1 MITNVRRYLKCI
13 VLQILVGFVFSV
25 QTLAIE
31 LDGSVTEHTLAN
43 GLRVLLLERH
53 QAPTVSFVIRFK
65 VGSVN
70 EQAGMSGMAHL
81 LEHML
86 FKGTKTLGT
95 TDYAREQEIHE
106 KIDGVIE
113 RLDAE
118 RLKGAQ
124 GDSSLTDRLE
134 TKLRELQQEQSQL
147 TVKEE
152 MSALYTRNGAV
163 GLNASTG
170 YDLTTYTVS
179 LPANR
184 QELWAAIEADRM
196 LNPVFR
202 EVYLEREVVRE
213 DRRQRNESNPGGKL
227 MEAFLTSAFQAHP
240 YGRPIVGWDSDLQQL
255 KRGSAVDFF
264 RAYYAPNNT
273 VITAVGDFEAKELLK
288 LIETYFGTIA
298 SQEVD
303 SRVITREPRQSG
315 ERRIQVTFDA
325 KPTLIM
331 GYHKPTLPS
340 FEDYVFDVIEAILSR
355 GRTSRLYRHLVEKKK
370 IAVSAS
376 ASNGFPGSLYGNLF
390 TFFATPRYP
399 HTSSEVEQAIREE
412 VAQLTKEPVTQDELN
427 KVKNQLEADFIRG
440 LESSM
445 GMARKLSYYE
455 VVAGDWRYIEEH
467 QKIIK
472 KIKPADILTAARTY
486 LTDENVTVAEL
497 VEAPK
502 R

>member
-1 MITNVRRYLKCI
+1 VITNVRRYLNCI
-13 VLQILVGFVFSV
+13 VLQILVGLVFSA

-31 LDGSVTEHTLAN
+31 LDGSVKAHTLAN

-86 FKGTKTLGT
+86 FKGTRTLGT
-95 TDYAREQEIHE
+95 TDYTREQEIHE

-113 RLDAE
+113 QLDAE
-118 RLKGAQ
+118 RLKGTQ
-124 GDSSLTDRLE
+124 GDSSSIDRLE

-202 EVYLEREVVRE
+202 EFYLEREVVRE
-213 DRRQRNESNPGGKL
+213 ERRQRNESNPGGKL

-255 KRGSAVDFF
+255 KR
-264 RAYYAPNNT
+264 
-273 VITAVGDFEAKELLK
+273 E
-288 LIETYFGTIA
+288 
-298 SQEVD
+298 
-303 SRVITREPRQSG
+303 RVT
-315 ERRIQVTFDA
+315 
-325 KPTLIM
+325 
-331 GYHKPTLPS
+331 
-340 FEDYVFDVIEAILSR
+340 
-355 GRTSRLYRHLVEKKK
+355 
-370 IAVSAS
+370 
-376 ASNGFPGSLYGNLF
+376 
-390 TFFATPRYP
+390 
-399 HTSSEVEQAIREE
+399 
-412 VAQLTKEPVTQDELN
+412 
-427 KVKNQLEADFIRG
+427 
-440 LESSM
+440 
-445 GMARKLSYYE
+445 
-455 VVAGDWRYIEEH
+455 
-467 QKIIK
+467 
-472 KIKPADILTAARTY
+472 
-486 LTDENVTVAEL
+486 
-497 VEAPK
+497 
-502 R
+502 